1 MAATAVSAPAV
12 AMGLPGASRSQWRM
26 ALERFRAHRPAVAG
40 VVVLTALT
48 VLCAAASLISPYD
61 PDKTALLSL
70 YEPPSLTHPFGTD
83 DLGRDLATRIL
94 YGGRVSLAIGLL
106 AVTVSLTL
114 GTLVGV
120 AAGYY
125 GGWIDALLM
134 RLVDALYSFP
144 RLFLLILFGVFFKG
158 MTVGVIILV
167 LGLLSWLTTSR
178 LVRATFLS
186 LKRREFVEAARGVGA
201 RDRRIIFRHILP
213 NSLAPIIVA
222 GTLGVGGA
230 IIAESTLSF
239 LGLGIQPP
247 TSSWG
252 NMLNH
257 ATTDMDKAPWIAI
270 FPGLFIFLAVIS
282 INFIGDGLRDAL
294 DPRHVVRK
302 T

>member
-1 MAATAVSAPAV
+1 MAF
-12 AMGLPGASRSQWRM
+12 
-26 ALERFRAHRPAVAG
+26 ERFRAHRPAVIG
-40 VVVLTALT
+40 VFVLGTLAL
-48 VLCAAASLISPYD
+48 LSAAAPLISPYD
-61 PDKTALLSL
+61 PDKIALLL
-70 YEPPSLTHPFGTD
+70 IYDPPSVAHPFGTD

-94 YGGRVSLAIGLL
+94 HGGRVSLAIGLL
-106 AVTVSLTL
+106 AVTVAVSI

-120 AAGYY
+120 VAGYY
-125 GGWIDALLM
+125 GRWIDSLLM
-134 RLVDALYSFP
+134 RFVDMMYSFP

-158 MTVGVIILV
+158 MTIGVIVLV
-167 LGLLSWLTTSR
+167 LGLLSWMTTSR

-186 LKRREFVEAARGVGA
+186 LKHREFVEAARCVGA
-201 RDRRIIFRHILP
+201 SDRRIIVRHILP
-213 NSLAPIIVA
+213 NSIAPIIVA
-222 GTLGVGGA
+222 ATLGVAAA

-270 FPGLFIFLAVIS
+270 FPGLFIFLAVVS

-294 DPRHVVRK
+294 DPRHVVRG
-302 T
+302 

>member
-1 MAATAVSAPAV
+1 MATKSVAVRVAV
-12 AMGLPGASRSQWRM
+12 EMRSPEKSQWQM
-26 ALERFRAHRPAVAG
+26 ASERFRAHRPAVLG
-40 VVVLTALT
+40 VLVLAALA
-48 VLCAAASLISPYD
+48 LFSAAAPLISPYD
-61 PDKTALLSL
+61 PDKTQLLL
-70 YEPPSLTHPFGTD
+70 IYDPPSLAHPFGTD

-94 YGGRVSLAIGLL
+94 YGGRVSLSIGLL
-106 AVTVSLTL
+106 AVTVAVSI

-125 GGWIDALLM
+125 GGLTDSILM
-134 RLVDALYSFP
+134 RFVDMMYSFP

-158 MTVGVIILV
+158 MTIGVIVLV
-167 LGLLSWLTTSR
+167 LGVLSWMTTSR
-178 LVRATFLS
+178 LVRASFLS
-186 LKRREFVEAARGVGA
+186 LKEREFVEAARSVGA
-201 RDRRIIFRHILP
+201 SDARIIFRHILP

-222 GTLGVGGA
+222 ATLGVAAA

-270 FPGLFIFLAVIS
+270 FPGLFIFLAVVS

-294 DPRHVVRK
+294 DPRHVVKRSG
-302 T
+302 

>member
-1 MAATAVSAPAV
+1 MATTSVTIPAAAPELRGV
-12 AMGLPGASRSQWRM
+12 ARSQWRL
-26 ALERFRAHRPAVAG
+26 AFERFSAHRPALAG
-40 VVVLTALT
+40 VIVLTALS
-48 VLCAAASLISPYD
+48 VLCATASLISPYD
-61 PDKTALLSL
+61 PDKTQLLAI
-70 YEPPSLTHPFGTD
+70 YEPPSLAHPFGTD

-94 YGGRVSLAIGLL
+94 YGGRVSLTIGLL
-106 AVTVSLTL
+106 AVTVAITM

-125 GGWIDALLM
+125 GGWIDSLLM
-134 RLVDALYSFP
+134 RFVDALYSFP

-186 LKRREFVEAARGVGA
+186 IKQREFVEAARSVGA

-247 TSSWG
+247 TASWG

-257 ATTDMDKAPWIAI
+257 ATTDMGKAPWIAF
-270 FPGLFIFLAVIS
+270 FPGFFIFLAVIS

-294 DPRHVVRK
+294 DPRHVIRK
-302 T
+302 V

>member
-1 MAATAVSAPAV
+1 MATKSVAVPIGLEPRATQ
-12 AMGLPGASRSQWRM
+12 RSQWAM

-40 VVVLTALT
+40 VFVLGTLAL
-48 VLCAAASLISPYD
+48 LSAAAPLISPYD
-61 PDKTALLSL
+61 PDKIALLL
-70 YEPPSLTHPFGTD
+70 IYDPPSLAHPFGTD

-106 AVTVSLTL
+106 AVTVAVSI

-120 AAGYY
+120 IAGYY
-125 GGWIDALLM
+125 GRWIDSLLM
-134 RLVDALYSFP
+134 RFVDMMYSFP
-144 RLFLLILFGVFFKG
+144 RLFLLILFGVIFKG
-158 MTVGVIILV
+158 MTIGVIVLV
-167 LGLLSWLTTSR
+167 LGLLSWMTTSR
-178 LVRATFLS
+178 LVRASFLS
-186 LKRREFVEAARGVGA
+186 LKNREFVEAARCIGA
-201 RDRRIIFRHILP
+201 SDRRIIVRHILP
-213 NSLAPIIVA
+213 NSIAPIIVA
-222 GTLGVGGA
+222 ATLGVAAA

-270 FPGLFIFLAVIS
+270 FPGLFIFLAVVS

-294 DPRHVVRK
+294 DPRHIVRK
-302 T
+302 A

>member
-1 MAATAVSAPAV
+1 MATKSVAVRVAV
-12 AMGLPGASRSQWRM
+12 GMRSPEKSQWQM
-26 ALERFRAHRPAVAG
+26 ASERFRAHRPAVLG
-40 VVVLTALT
+40 VLVLAALA
-48 VLCAAASLISPYD
+48 LFSAAAPLISPYD
-61 PDKTALLSL
+61 PDKTQLLL
-70 YEPPSLTHPFGTD
+70 IYDPPSLAHPFGTD

-94 YGGRVSLAIGLL
+94 YGGRVSLSIGLL
-106 AVTVSLTL
+106 AVTVAVSI

-125 GGWIDALLM
+125 GGLTDSILM
-134 RLVDALYSFP
+134 RFVDMMYSFP

-158 MTVGVIILV
+158 MTIGVIVLV
-167 LGLLSWLTTSR
+167 LGVLSWMTTSR
-178 LVRATFLS
+178 LVRASFLS
-186 LKRREFVEAARGVGA
+186 LKEREFVEAARSVGA
-201 RDRRIIFRHILP
+201 SDARIIFRHILP

-222 GTLGVGGA
+222 ATLGVAAA

-270 FPGLFIFLAVIS
+270 FPGLFIFLAVVS

-294 DPRHVVRK
+294 DPRHVVKRSG
-302 T
+302 